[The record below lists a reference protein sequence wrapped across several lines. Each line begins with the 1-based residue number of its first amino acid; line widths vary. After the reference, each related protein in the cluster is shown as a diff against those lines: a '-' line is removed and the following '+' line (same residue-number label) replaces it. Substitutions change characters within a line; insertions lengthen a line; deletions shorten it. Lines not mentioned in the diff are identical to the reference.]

1 MKNVRNIALS
11 IISSAMLA
19 GAAWALPATPV
30 HTGNQSGTP
39 SQNAAQL
46 QSASGKIT
54 AVSSSSFTLE
64 MTTTNPPSSGE
75 SFAQQNQAQNQSKD
89 MTFTIDQ
96 NTTVDGK
103 LQVGANADVSYRTDG
118 NGNNVAVTVHVTP
131 QS

>member
-11 IISSAMLA
+11 IISSALLA
-19 GAAWALPATPV
+19 GAAWALPATPT
-30 HTGNQSGTP
+30 HAGNQSGTQ

-54 AVSSSSFTLE
+54 AVSSSSFTLK
-64 MTTTNPPSSGE
+64 MTATNPPSRGE
-75 SFAQQNQAQNQSKD
+75 AFAQDQQQNQSKD

-103 LQVGANADVSYRTDG
+103 LQVGANADVSYRTDA

-131 QS
+131 QP

>member
-11 IISSAMLA
+11 IISSALLA
-19 GAAWALPATPV
+19 GAAWALPATPARAG
-30 HTGNQSGTP
+30 HQSGTP

-54 AVSSSSFTLE
+54 AVSTSSFTLK
-64 MTTTNPPSSGE
+64 MTTTTPPSRGE
-75 SFAQQNQAQNQSKD
+75 AFAQDQPQSKD

-103 LQVGANADVSYRTDG
+103 LQVGANADVSYRTDA

-131 QS
+131 QP